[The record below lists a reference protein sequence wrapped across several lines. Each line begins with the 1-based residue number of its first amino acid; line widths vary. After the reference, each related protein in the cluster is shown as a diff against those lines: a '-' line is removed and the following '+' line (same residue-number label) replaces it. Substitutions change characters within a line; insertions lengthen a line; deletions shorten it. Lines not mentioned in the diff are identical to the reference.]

1 MTDSIVRQFDRIQEH
16 DEDGPRTP
24 RSVTALLVVLGGAC
38 VVFAGLAMN
47 TRRSSHEVKKLDPL
61 GELVAQKGK
70 EPSAA
75 DLKPGDVTFPG
86 ILSDRDK
93 PTTALAAVRAG
104 SNADTVRTA
113 DPPPP
118 SDRLPVVP
126 VAAAV
131 PPATGTPPAPVAVSP
146 LPAQNV
152 LGATPLVTHP
162 RDSLTRAAVEASE
175 PTGEGQAAEGHDG
188 AYQLQV
194 SSFRSQAEANHF
206 ADQLR
211 ARGHRAHVNEARVQ
225 GRGTWYR
232 VRVGPFPTQ
241 QQAVSYRSSFEQK
254 EHVVPFVVTPA
265 QK

>member
-1 MTDSIVRQFDRIQEH
+1 MTDSIVRHFDRIQEH
-16 DEDGPRTP
+16 DEDAPRTP

-47 TRRSSHEVKKLDPL
+47 TRRSSPDVKKIDPL

-70 EPSAA
+70 DPKAA
-75 DLKPGDVTFPG
+75 ELKPSDVTFPG

-93 PTTALAAVRAG
+93 PTTALAAVRVG
-104 SNADTVRTA
+104 SGAASVASADGVRVA
-113 DPPPP
+113 EPPPP
-118 SDRLPVVP
+118 TDRLPVVP
-126 VAAAV
+126 VA
-131 PPATGTPPAPVAVSP
+131 PVAGVP

-162 RDSLTRAAVEASE
+162 RDSLTRAALEASE
-175 PTGEGQAAEGHDG
+175 PTGEAQAAEGREG
-188 AYQLQV
+188 GYQLQV

-232 VRVGPFPTQ
+232 VRVGPFTTQ

>member
-1 MTDSIVRQFDRIQEH
+1 MTESIVRHFDRIQEH
-16 DEDGPRTP
+16 DEDPSRTP

-47 TRRSSHEVKKLDPL
+47 GRRSAPDVKKVDPL
-61 GELVAQKGK
+61 GELVAHKSK
-70 EPSAA
+70 DPKSSE
-75 DLKPGDVTFPG
+75 LKPSDVTFPG

-93 PTTALAAVRAG
+93 PTTALAAVRPGASIESG
-104 SNADTVRTA
+104 VRSIE
-113 DPPPP
+113 PPPAT
-118 SDRLPVVP
+118 DRLPVM
-126 VAAAV
+126 
-131 PPATGTPPAPVAVSP
+131 P

-162 RDSLTRAAVEASE
+162 RDALTRAAVESSE
-175 PTGEGQAAEGHDG
+175 PSSDAESSAAGHDG
-188 AYQLQV
+188 GYQLQV

-211 ARGHRAHVNEARVQ
+211 ARGHRAHVTEARVQ

-232 VRVGPFPTQ
+232 VRVGPFSTQ

>member
-1 MTDSIVRQFDRIQEH
+1 MTESSVRHFDRIQEH
-16 DEDGPRTP
+16 DEDTRRTP

-47 TRRSSHEVKKLDPL
+47 GRRSAPDAKKVDPL
-61 GELVAQKGK
+61 GELVAQKSRDPNHAKSG
-70 EPSAA
+70 A
-75 DLKPGDVTFPG
+75 DLRPSDVTFPG

-93 PTTALAAVRAG
+93 PTTALAAVRPGASAG
-104 SNADTVRTA
+104 VAQSPE
-113 DPPPP
+113 PPPP
-118 SDRLPVVP
+118 TDRLRVV
-126 VAAAV
+126 
-131 PPATGTPPAPVAVSP
+131 P

-162 RDSLTRAAVEASE
+162 RDALTRAAVESSE
-175 PTGEGQAAEGHDG
+175 PSPDAPSATQGHEGG
-188 AYQLQV
+188 YQLQV

-211 ARGHRAHVNEARVQ
+211 ARGHRAHVTEARVQ

-232 VRVGPFPTQ
+232 VRVGPFSTQ
-241 QQAVSYRSSFEQK
+241 QQAVAYRSTFEQK

>member
-1 MTDSIVRQFDRIQEH
+1 MTDSIVRHFDRIQEH
-16 DEDGPRTP
+16 DEDAPRTP

-47 TRRSSHEVKKLDPL
+47 TRRSSPEVKKVDPL

-70 EPSAA
+70 DPKAA
-75 DLKPGDVTFPG
+75 ELKPSDVTFPG

-93 PTTALAAVRAG
+93 PTTALAAVRPGATPATTE
-104 SNADTVRTA
+104 SAHPA

-118 SDRLPVVP
+118 ADRLPVVP
-126 VAAAV
+126 VA
-131 PPATGTPPAPVAVSP
+131 PVTP

-152 LGATPLVTHP
+152 LGATPLVTNP

-175 PTGEGQAAEGHDG
+175 PPSDAQAAAGHDG
-188 AYQLQV
+188 GYQLQV

-232 VRVGPFPTQ
+232 VRVGPFPSQ
-241 QQAVSYRSSFEQK
+241 QQAVSYRSTFEQK